1 MTKIKIAVIAVI
13 VLVVFYVGGAI
24 YYYRFPEP
32 FVVPTDTTV
41 EGLAYTNTLRI
52 ITEEMVD
59 HWPVNDIFFWPS
71 NLLDNPQNFRL
82 GQLEAVRRATRVLR
96 DNLSRLRAEDPIN
109 SNVDAAFTS
118 FAIDPGAL
126 ILPRAELKY
135 DEGLEG
141 LTRYASDLVNDEA
154 RFYARVDTL
163 RELVEE
169 FLILLGA
176 TGQRLRA
183 ASNDSVGGFFFDEV
197 EGETP
202 PRNNTEEESEFLS
215 WRQTDDAFYYA
226 RGVAYVLSH
235 LLVAVQKDFDDVIEK
250 RRAGNLLSTVIP
262 DLEACQF
269 EPWFVVTGRQGS
281 MLANHPLQMQAH
293 IVNARQ
299 KLRAVTNILGS
310 STIAN

>member
-1 MTKIKIAVIAVI
+1 MTKKKIALVILI
-13 VLVVFYVGGAI
+13 VLVVFYVGGAF
-24 YYYRFPEP
+24 YYYRFPKP
-32 FVVPTDTTV
+32 FAVPTDTNV
-41 EGLAYTNTLRI
+41 QGLAYTNTLRI

-82 GQLEAVRRATRVLR
+82 GQLEALRRATRILR

-109 SNVDAAFTS
+109 PNVDEAFTS

-126 ILPRAELKY
+126 ILPRAEFKY

-141 LTRYASDLVNDEA
+141 LTQYATDLINNEA

-169 FLILLGA
+169 FIILLGA

-183 ASNDSVGGFFFDEV
+183 VYGNTGGSFFTDNV
-197 EGETP
+197 EETP
-202 PRNNTEEESEFLS
+202 PRRRAEEESEFLS

-235 LLVAVQKDFDDVIEK
+235 LLVAVKHDFDDVIGK
-250 RRAGNLLSTVIP
+250 RRAGNLFTAIIP

-269 EPWFVVTGRQGS
+269 EPWIVTAGKQGS
-281 MLANHPLQMQAH
+281 VFANHPLQIQAH
-293 IVNARQ
+293 IVTARQ
-299 KLRAVTNILGS
+299 KLRAVSNIIGS
-310 STIAN
+310 TTIAN

>member
-1 MTKIKIAVIAVI
+1 VTKTKIALI
-13 VLVVFYVGGAI
+13 VLSVIVVFYVGGAF

-32 FVVPTDTTV
+32 FLVPTDSNI

-82 GQLEAVRRATRVLR
+82 GQLEALRRATRVLR

-109 SNVDAAFTS
+109 PNVDTAFTS

-126 ILPRAELKY
+126 IMPRAEFKY

-141 LTRYASDLVNDEA
+141 LTQYAADLTNNEA

-163 RELVEE
+163 RELMEE

-183 ASNDSVGGFFFDEV
+183 VYNGTGEGFNIDD
-197 EGETP
+197 GEATP
-202 PRNNTEEESEFLS
+202 PRRRAEEESDFLS

-235 LLVAVQKDFDDVIEK
+235 LLVAVRHDFDDVIEK
-250 RRAGNLLSTVIP
+250 RRAENLFTAVIP

-269 EPWFVVTGRQGS
+269 EPWIVTAGKQGS
-281 MLANHPLQMQAH
+281 VFANHPLQMQAH
-293 IVNARQ
+293 IVSARQ
-299 KLRAVTNILGS
+299 KLRAVSNVIGS

>member
-1 MTKIKIAVIAVI
+1 MTKTKIALI
-13 VLVVFYVGGAI
+13 VLSVLVIFYVGGAF
-24 YYYRFPEP
+24 YYYRFPKP
-32 FVVPTDTTV
+32 FQVPTDSNIQ
-41 EGLAYTNTLRI
+41 GLAYTNTLRI

-82 GQLEAVRRATRVLR
+82 GQLEALRRATRLLR
-96 DNLSRLRAEDPIN
+96 DNISRLRAEDPIN
-109 SNVDAAFTS
+109 PDVDTAFTS

-126 ILPRAELKY
+126 ILPRAEFKY

-141 LTRYASDLVNDEA
+141 LTRYASDLADNRA
-154 RFYARVDTL
+154 QFYARVDTL

-169 FLILLGA
+169 CLILLGA

-183 ASNDSVGGFFFDEV
+183 VSNQAWGFDVDDAE
-197 EGETP
+197 ETP
-202 PRNNTEEESEFLS
+202 PRKSTEEKSESLS

-226 RGVAYVLSH
+226 RGVAYVLKH
-235 LLVAVQKDFDDVIEK
+235 LLIAVRHDFDDVIEK
-250 RRAGNLLSTVIP
+250 RRAENLFAAVIP

-269 EPWFVVTGRQGS
+269 EPWIIVARKQGS
-281 MLANHPLQMQAH
+281 MMANHPLQMQAH
-293 IVNARQ
+293 IVSARQ
-299 KLRAVTNILGS
+299 KLRAVNNILGG